1 MRLPLAGAV
10 AGLALL
16 LALAPIL
23 VLAQHD
29 APVATLRVERADDA
43 GACLDEESLRELVA
57 ARLGRDPFVDEA
69 PLSITVRIERA
80 RRGYVARVD
89 TASEGGEPGRRELTS
104 ERDDCRDLGDA
115 LALALSLTVDPAS
128 LLRPPPRPEANPE
141 AIADAGVVEAPDAGP
156 PIADAG
162 VDAAPPVAPDAGP
175 PPDAANAQDEGD
187 GPALLLT
194 ATLLASYG
202 IAPGVSAGLVL
213 GAGVHVDAFSVA
225 LELRGELP
233 TVESSVRGA
242 PYVASVVPCGHL
254 DIVGLCGIV
263 SAGVFWGE
271 GVDVPSARSGFA
283 PYVAL
288 GARALVA
295 VPLGAELALRLHG
308 ELTVPVVGATLQL
321 GGTRAWETPAVGLA
335 LGVGVGARLR

>member
-1 MRLPLAGAV
+1 MRSPLAGAV

-16 LALAPIL
+16 ALAPIL
-23 VLAQHD
+23 VLAQQHD
-29 APVATLRVERADDA
+29 APVATLRVERSDDA
-43 GACLDEESLRELVA
+43 SACLDEESLRELVA

-69 PLSITVRIERA
+69 QLSITVRIERA

-89 TASEGGEPGRRELTS
+89 TASEGGEPGRRELAS

-115 LALALSLTVDPAS
+115 LALALSLTVDPTS
-128 LLRPPPRPEANPE
+128 LLRPPPRPGP
-141 AIADAGVVEAPDAGP
+141 IADAGAEPDAA
-156 PIADAG
+156 IADAG
-162 VDAAPPVAPDAGP
+162 VDAAPAELPVDAGVVVDDAA
-175 PPDAANAQDEGD
+175 PPDDSE

-213 GAGVHVDAFSVA
+213 GAGVHLDAFSVA

-254 DIVGLCGIV
+254 DIVGLCGVI
-263 SAGVFWGE
+263 SAGAFWGE
-271 GVDVPSARSGFA
+271 GVDVPAARSGVSA
-283 PYVAL
+283 YVAL
-288 GARALVA
+288 GARAVVA
-295 VPLGAELALRLHG
+295 VPLDETLALRLHG
-308 ELTVPVVGATLQL
+308 ELTVPLVGATLQL
-321 GGTRAWETPAVGLA
+321 GGERAWETPAVGLA